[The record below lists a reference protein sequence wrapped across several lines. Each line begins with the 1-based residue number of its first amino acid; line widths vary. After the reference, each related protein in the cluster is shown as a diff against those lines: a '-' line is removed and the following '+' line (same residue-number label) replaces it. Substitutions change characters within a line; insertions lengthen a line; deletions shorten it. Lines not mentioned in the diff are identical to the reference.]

1 MEERQV
7 VQVRG
12 QGFGSGYLIAPRLVL
27 TAAHLLPAPG
37 TPGEISVSFPDSD
50 TRFPAVVRWRE
61 PDETV
66 DAALL
71 EIPAEV
77 RSWRPPDTL
86 CDARGRRPQRW
97 GRCVTSGDQ
106 VQVAAMGFP
115 RQQREEDGEGPEK
128 VIRRGREML
137 VGRVRPHGG
146 EVFEILDNAG
156 LLAYDTAGL
165 APERAHRTTHWS
177 GMSGA
182 AVFLSGEKLLLG
194 LVREDRRPERGTRLA
209 YTRSEDLLA
218 CAGFRSVVREATS
231 ADPQLEPAEL
241 AGLLESAPPKRE
253 LKSPAAL
260 LRADAEVVSFHGR
273 QDTLA
278 DLERW
283 CRQDRDG
290 LPSARVLTAPGG
302 QGKTRL
308 ARQLMARM
316 REQGWVAGQVRRKP
330 EGLRALRT
338 VQHPLLLVVDY
349 AETRPELVRELWE
362 QTEES
367 AYPVRLLMLAR
378 SRGSW
383 VDRAKGDLREI
394 RLHALTP
401 DAADR
406 ERAFRMAA
414 RDLAHRLAEVTP
426 GRNVDWPGLVDGLPD
441 ARLTASHGPETALT
455 VQMAALAALLRH
467 ARSPERDED
476 ALDEDAWDEDPL
488 EAKLLDHEK
497 TYWQDTADGWG
508 MGPREKVLLGQ
519 AVTAA
524 VLCPAQDK
532 GEARATI
539 ARLLPDAPRER
550 VLNVVALL
558 CDLYPPPEGRY
569 WGRLEPDRLA
579 EFQASAQIIR
589 DPELLG
595 RLFARAPDHQR
606 VQTLTVLA
614 RSAVAH
620 ANESR
625 KDEAR
630 DIVDRLREALR
641 TVPADAPLTAAML
654 RAHSDALPE
663 RTHVLREYVL
673 DVARELNRL
682 CQATGEDPQA
692 LRDRAWALHNL
703 AERHREVGAWADARN
718 AAAEAAAIREGLA
731 ADGAVMH
738 RTEWADSLLALSRA
752 SRLTGRLREAYEAGE
767 RALSLFRALAAEDGE
782 EREKRERGLVRA
794 LINLSRVLWRLD
806 PTTIRFDQVVKS
818 DEYTDEAVQRARK
831 LAADHPDL
839 DPFLLTEGLT
849 ERGANLWRFS
859 RHVESLSL
867 SEEAVETS
875 RRLATENPDA
885 YTADLADALL
895 GLAVSYAGASR
906 PPAESLTLE
915 REAIALLTPL
925 AEELPEVHRSSLA
938 QLLHNRACSHSDDG
952 DRDAAL
958 ESMGKAIEH
967 RTVLARDSYGI
978 NASGLAHSVS
988 MRATFLAGDGDH
1000 RAAVEGFEEA
1010 LRIYANSELPLSVN
1024 DLNAQSATTLKLAFS
1039 CDALGRSADVLA
1051 ALNES
1056 LAIQSRLSTFA
1067 PTLYTE
1073 SHATG
1078 LHDASDL
1085 YRRHNRQVPQR
1096 ILLRQALP
1104 LYRRQSRDHE
1114 EGRVGLASCLHD
1126 LGTSYALSWATA
1138 DRAVPRLREAYELRV
1153 ELSAGEARHE
1163 VYLADT
1169 CAELCLALL
1178 RTSRFPEALRVAEH
1192 EVRLRRRLLV
1202 TDPDGRQRPLCLAL
1216 LRLADARVM
1225 VGQPGA
1231 AWRCALEAEEA
1242 CGSLTARPGEAPEK
1256 TAWLLHLL
1264 GGTLSLA
1271 GRHDVRLAARG
1282 VEPSRRAVRLYR
1294 DLADQDPN
1302 WQVPLARAVS
1312 GLARVLDRI
1321 GRHSEATQVRLRRG
1335 A

>member
-1 MEERQV
+1 MEEKQV

-12 QGFGSGYLIAPRLVL
+12 EGFGSGYLIAPRLVL

-37 TPGEISVSFPDSD
+37 TPGEITVSFPDSD
-50 TRFPAVVRWRE
+50 TRFPAVVRWRQ
-61 PDETV
+61 PDKTV

-77 RSWRPPDTL
+77 RAWQPPETL
-86 CDARGRRPQRW
+86 RDARGRRPQRW

-115 RQQREEDGEGPEK
+115 RQQREEDGEGPQK
-128 VIRRGREML
+128 VVRRGREML
-137 VGRVRPHGG
+137 VGRVRPHGGG

-156 LLAYDTAGL
+156 LLAYDTVGL
-165 APERAHRTTHWS
+165 DSERARRTTHWS

-182 AVFLSGEKLLLG
+182 AVFLSGHKLLLG

-218 CAGFRSVVREATS
+218 CAGFRSVVREANS

-241 AGLLESAPPKRE
+241 AGLLEPAPPKRE
-253 LKSPAAL
+253 LKSPTAL

-273 QDTLA
+273 EDTLA

-283 CRQDRDG
+283 CREDRDG

-316 REQGWVAGQVRRKP
+316 REQGWVAGQVARKP
-330 EGLRALRT
+330 EGLRALRM

-362 QTEES
+362 ETEES
-367 AYPVRLLMLAR
+367 AYPVRLLLLAR

-383 VDRAKGDLREI
+383 VDRATVALPEI

-401 DAADR
+401 GAADR
-406 ERAFRMAA
+406 ERAFRTAA
-414 RDLAHRLAEVTP
+414 RDLADRLAEVAP
-426 GRNVDWPGLVDGLPD
+426 RRDVDWPRLVDGLRD
-441 ARLTASHGPETALT
+441 ARPAASHGPETALT

-467 ARSPERDED
+467 APTSEGDED
-476 ALDEDAWDEDPL
+476 EDTL
-488 EAKLLDHEK
+488 ETKLLYHEK
-497 TYWQDTADGWG
+497 TYWLDTADGWG

-539 ARLLPDAPRER
+539 ARLLPDEPHER
-550 VLNVVALL
+550 VMNVVAWL

-614 RSAVAH
+614 RAAVAH

-625 KDEAR
+625 KDQAR
-630 DIVDRLREALR
+630 EIVDRLREALR
-641 TVPADAPLTAAML
+641 TVSADAPLTAAML

-663 RTHVLREYVL
+663 RTHVLRDYAL

-703 AERHREVGAWADARN
+703 AERHRAVGAWADARN

-731 ADGAVMH
+731 AEGAVTH

-752 SRLTGRLREAYEAGE
+752 SRQTGRLREAYEAGE

-794 LINLSRVLWRLD
+794 LLNLSRVVWRLD
-806 PTTIRFDQVVKS
+806 PTTIRFDQVAES
-818 DEYTDEAVQRARK
+818 DKYTDEAVRRARK

-839 DPFLLTEGLT
+839 DPLLLTEGLT
-849 ERGANLWRFS
+849 ERGVNLWRFS

-895 GLAVSYAGASR
+895 GLALSYAGASR
-906 PPAESLTLE
+906 PPVESLTLE
-915 REAIALLTPL
+915 CEAIALLTPL

-952 DRDAAL
+952 DREAAL
-958 ESMGKAIEH
+958 KTMGEAIEH

-988 MRATFLAGDGDH
+988 MRARFLAGAGDH

-1024 DLNAQSATTLKLAFS
+1024 DLSSQSATTLRLAFS
-1039 CDALGRSADVLA
+1039 YDVLGRSADVLA
-1051 ALNES
+1051 ALDQS

-1085 YRRHNRQVPQR
+1085 YRRHNRQVPRR
-1096 ILLRQALP
+1096 ILLRQAVP
-1104 LYRRQSRDHE
+1104 LYRRQARDQE

-1126 LGTSYALSWATA
+1126 LGTSYALSWTTA
-1138 DRAVPRLREAYELRV
+1138 ERAVSRLREAYELRV
-1153 ELSAGEARHE
+1153 ELSAGEPARHE
-1163 VYLADT
+1163 VHLADT

-1192 EVRLRRRLLV
+1192 EVSLRRRLLV
-1202 TDPDGRQRPLCLAL
+1202 TAPDGQQRPLCFAL
-1216 LRLADARVM
+1216 LRLADSRVM
-1225 VGQPGA
+1225 AGQAGA
-1231 AWRCALEAEEA
+1231 AWRTALEAEDA
-1242 CGSLTARPGEAPEK
+1242 CRSLTARPGEAPEK

-1294 DLADQDPN
+1294 KLADQDPD

-1312 GLARVLDRI
+1312 GFARVLDRI
-1321 GRHSEATQVRLRRG
+1321 GRHSEATEVRLRRG